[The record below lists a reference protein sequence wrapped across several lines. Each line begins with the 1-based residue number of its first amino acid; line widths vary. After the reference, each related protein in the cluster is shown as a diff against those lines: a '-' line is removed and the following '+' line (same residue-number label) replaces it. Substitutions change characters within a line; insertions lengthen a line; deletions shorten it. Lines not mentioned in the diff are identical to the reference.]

1 MAATVIVEQCILDML
16 KAFPALKRTWKTITG
31 VVCVMTSPL
40 GYDSS
45 SGRLGAESSPKAFPL
60 HARLHKLPCVAI

>member
-45 SGRLGAESSPKAFPL
+45 SGRL
-60 HARLHKLPCVAI
+60 